1 MNRWSIPIVA
11 ALTLTISAWT
21 THAQPA
27 AHQTPNVALT
37 QAIQKALPQGATEVA
52 QPLPVELGPL
62 GRVQVVLYRRNDAD
76 TLFRGIALIS
86 SADTYRAVPLPT
98 EVDSAGN
105 YEEITTA
112 ILGADIAKTDPDTS
126 VPGGAKQGLTQTL
139 PSETAQPRTK
149 RTESGQ
155 RALVILYYA
164 HQFGQ
169 TTSNA
174 FGRVYLYDAGAFRID
189 EVRTHLLDGVR
200 TAAVARQRL
209 APNP

>member
-1 MNRWSIPIVA
+1 MNRRSIQIVA
-11 ALTLTISAWT
+11 ALSLSTLTSL
-21 THAQPA
+21 AQPVGRQPTNA
-27 AHQTPNVALT
+27 DLT
-37 QAIQKALPQGATEVA
+37 QAIQKALPEGATEVA
-52 QPLPVELGPL
+52 QPLPIELGPL
-62 GRVQVVLYRRNDAD
+62 GRVQVVLYRRNQAD
-76 TLFRGIALIS
+76 TLFRGLVLIP
-86 SADTYRAVPLPT
+86 APNAPRAVPLPT

-112 ILGADIAKTDPDTS
+112 ILGADIA
-126 VPGGAKQGLTQTL
+126 GA
-139 PSETAQPRTK
+139 
-149 RTESGQ
+149 Q

-174 FGRVYLYDAGAFRID
+174 FGRVYLYESGAFRID